1 MGLMVAGMIRQQRL
15 VSGVH
20 QTGMTCSPNDTSRRR
35 TGISAFLFEF
45 VDPTRNSDIGRIF
58 KLLENEQVAG
68 CHRAVTGPSK
78 QRVAGSSP
86 AGPANLFSQL
96 QTPKK
101 SRGRH
106 RGRL

>member
-45 VDPTRNSDIGRIF
+45 VVPTRNSDIGRIC
-58 KLLENEQVAG
+58 KWVENEQVAG
-68 CHRAVTGPSK
+68 CHRVVTALHT
-78 QRVAGSSP
+78 QEVIGSSP
-86 AGPANLFSQL
+86 VAPTIPFQSLTASRRLSSDANS
-96 QTPKK
+96 
-101 SRGRH
+101 G
-106 RGRL
+106 